1 MRGLEG
7 QTVIDIAVQ
16 ESGSAEAAYRIAQQN
31 GISLTDDLQPM
42 LQQIEIPE
50 VVNKQVATYYANRNI
65 KPATASEVNTENVER
80 VFFEELPVEF
90 T

>member
-1 MRGLEG
+1 MRVLEG

-16 ESGSAEAAYRIAQQN
+16 ESGSAEAAYRIARQN

-42 LQQIEIPE
+42 LQIETPE
-50 VVNKQVATYYANRNI
+50 VVDKQVATYYANRNI
-65 KPATASEVNTENVER
+65 KPATASDVNTDNVER

>member
-1 MRGLEG
+1 MRVLEG

-16 ESGSAEAAYRIAQQN
+16 ESGSAEAAYRIARQN
-31 GISLTDDLQPM
+31 GISLTDDLQQM
-42 LQQIEIPE
+42 LEQIEIPE
-50 VVNKQVATYYANRNI
+50 VVDKQVAAYYANRNI
-65 KPATASEVNTENVER
+65 KPATASDVNTDNVER